1 MKIVK
6 KLKLLIVL
14 VYSPSEKDFKDL
26 SFNLTLFGKQFE
38 NY

>member
-14 VYSPSEKDFKDL
+14 VYSLSEKDFNDL
-26 SFNLTLFGKQFE
+26 SFNLTLFGKQSE

>member
-6 KLKLLIVL
+6 KLILLIIL
-14 VYSPSEKDFKDL
+14 VYYISEKDFKDL
-26 SFNLTLFGKQFE
+26 SLNLTLFGKQYE

>member
-6 KLKLLIVL
+6 KLKLLTIL
-14 VYSPSEKDFKDL
+14 IYYPPEKDFKHL
-26 SFNLTLFGKQFE
+26 SLNLTLFGKQSE

>member
-14 VYSPSEKDFKDL
+14 VYSPLEKDFKDL
-26 SFNLTLFGKQFE
+26 SFNLTLFGKQSE

>member
-14 VYSPSEKDFKDL
+14 VYSPSEKDFKVF
-26 SFNLTLFGKQFE
+26 SFNSALFGKQSE